1 MRYHALAVDYDGTLA
16 HAGLVD
22 DATIEALQRL
32 RKSGRRLVLVT
43 GRLLAPLLDAFPQ
56 VGLCDLVVAENGAL
70 LYDPHTRAEQLLA
83 DALPREFVEKL
94 AERGVPV
101 SEVGQGILATCVPY
115 ESVTLE
121 VIRDMSLELQIIFN
135 KGAVMVLPSG
145 VNKAS
150 GLRAALLKLGLS
162 PHNAVGVG
170 DAEND
175 EAFLRLCET
184 GVAVDNA
191 LDALKKQADVVV
203 RGAAGAGVREVTE
216 QLLADDLQAWPER
229 PGRGALLGKNM
240 DGGDVRLPA
249 HGARVLV
256 TGKSA
261 GGKSKLA
268 VSLLEQWI
276 DADYQACV
284 VDPEGDYQSVEG
296 PIVLGA
302 LDRAPTPDEA
312 MQVIRQP
319 DKSCI
324 VSLFGAKTE
333 EQPPL
338 FGTLLRALQDQRLRT
353 GRPHWIVID
362 EAHYP
367 IAASWAPIDELHVE
381 DLHSVVYVTAFP
393 EKMPAAVLKSVDLVI
408 AVGDDPCELVENY
421 CQLTG
426 DSPPALQPPSDRP
439 EGLAVSW
446 SRGKAEPV
454 WFQGLSLR
462 SEHQRHQ
469 HQYFDG
475 GMDPENR
482 FYFRGPEAKL
492 NLAAANLRTFM
503 ELAEG
508 VDDETWV
515 YHLQRGDYGPWF
527 RDSIQDND
535 LAGLAEQ
542 LQHAPDVSPQDSRR
556 QIIDLIRKLYVQ
568 EL

>member
-203 RGAAGAGVREVTE
+203 
-216 QLLADDLQAWPER
+216 P
-229 PGRGALLGKNM
+229 
-240 DGGDVRLPA
+240 
-249 HGARVLV
+249 
-256 TGKSA
+256 
-261 GGKSKLA
+261 
-268 VSLLEQWI
+268 
-276 DADYQACV
+276 
-284 VDPEGDYQSVEG
+284 
-296 PIVLGA
+296 
-302 LDRAPTPDEA
+302 RAPRPRRPTGQEHG
-312 MQVIRQP
+312 RRR
-319 DKSCI
+319 
-324 VSLFGAKTE
+324 
-333 EQPPL
+333 
-338 FGTLLRALQDQRLRT
+338 RAFAR
-353 GRPHWIVID
+353 
-362 EAHYP
+362 
-367 IAASWAPIDELHVE
+367 
-381 DLHSVVYVTAFP
+381 
-393 EKMPAAVLKSVDLVI
+393 
-408 AVGDDPCELVENY
+408 
-421 CQLTG
+421 
-426 DSPPALQPPSDRP
+426 
-439 EGLAVSW
+439 
-446 SRGKAEPV
+446 
-454 WFQGLSLR
+454 
-462 SEHQRHQ
+462 
-469 HQYFDG
+469 
-475 GMDPENR
+475 
-482 FYFRGPEAKL
+482 
-492 NLAAANLRTFM
+492 
-503 ELAEG
+503 
-508 VDDETWV
+508 
-515 YHLQRGDYGPWF
+515 
-527 RDSIQDND
+527 
-535 LAGLAEQ
+535 
-542 LQHAPDVSPQDSRR
+542 SRR
-556 QIIDLIRKLYVQ
+556 PRVGHR
-568 EL
+568 